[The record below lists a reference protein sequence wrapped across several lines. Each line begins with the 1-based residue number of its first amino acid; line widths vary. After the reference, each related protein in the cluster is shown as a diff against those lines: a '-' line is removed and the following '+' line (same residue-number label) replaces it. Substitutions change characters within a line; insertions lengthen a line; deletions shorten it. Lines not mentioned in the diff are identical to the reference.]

1 MRRTALY
8 SGLGVLVTCL
18 GLAAGSAH
26 GQDPRLRANGTID
39 VNRPRSPF
47 DCDTPIGRDWFGSS
61 ERCLAELCAGENVTN
76 AHVVDARG
84 NLRRNPCAG
93 RDPFE
98 LSR

>member
-1 MRRTALY
+1 MRRP
-8 SGLGVLVTCL
+8 VLASLLVVAACL
-18 GLAAGSAH
+18 GLTTTSAH
-26 GQDPRLRANGTID
+26 GQDPRLRGNGTID
-39 VNRPRSPF
+39 VNRPRSAF
-47 DCDTPIGRDWFGSS
+47 ECDTPIGRDWFGSS

>member
-1 MRRTALY
+1 MRRARLL
-8 SGLGVLVTCL
+8 SVLCLVSLLLG
-18 GLAAGSAH
+18 AAAARA
-26 GQDPRLRANGTID
+26 QDPRLRPNGVLD
-39 VNRPRSPF
+39 VNRPRSAF
-47 DCDTPIGRDWFGSS
+47 ECDTPIGQDWFGST

-76 AHVVDARG
+76 AHVVDVRG

>member
-1 MRRTALY
+1 MGGMRLFALVALALAMLATA
-8 SGLGVLVTCL
+8 
-18 GLAAGSAH
+18 ARA
-26 GQDPRLRANGTID
+26 QDPRLRPNGVLD
-39 VNRPRSPF
+39 VNRPRSAF
-47 DCDTPIGRDWFGSS
+47 ECDTPIGRDWFGSE

-76 AHVVDARG
+76 AHVIDARG